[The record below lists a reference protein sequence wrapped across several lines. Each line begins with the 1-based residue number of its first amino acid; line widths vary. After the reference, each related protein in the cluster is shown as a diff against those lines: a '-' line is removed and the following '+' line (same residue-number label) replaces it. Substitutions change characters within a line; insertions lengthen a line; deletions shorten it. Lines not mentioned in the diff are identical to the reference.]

1 MTRELPIFPLPI
13 VLFPGAPQALHIFEP
28 RYRRMLQD
36 CLAGDRRFGV
46 AYVAADPAPDPARE
60 LVPKPGDV
68 GCVAVIHSR
77 QPLPDGRSDIVT
89 VGERRFV
96 LRRWVERD
104 RPYRVADVDEFDD
117 EPVDPDEVRA
127 LVADVRDRFARLTRA
142 ESVLGASPDDEA
154 SLPQDPAR
162 VSFLVAAALD
172 LEPPAKCVLQAG
184 RSTSARLRQLAS
196 VLQPLAADAER
207 RATIR

>member
-1 MTRELPIFPLPI
+1 
-13 VLFPGAPQALHIFEP
+13 
-28 RYRRMLQD
+28 
-36 CLAGDRRFGV
+36 

-68 GCVAVIHSR
+68 GCVAVIRSR

-142 ESVLGASPDDEA
+142 QGVLGASPDDEA
-154 SLPQDPAR
+154 SLPEDPAR

-172 LEPPAKCVLQAG
+172 LEPPAKRVLQAG

-207 RATIR
+207 RATIRVRARGNGHGERQPERGGAT